1 MLDTCSVWQGTIRE
15 LFNQSLDN
23 LYFWGSNH
31 RKLNTRAVI
40 FVWVINLPNSCRC
53 HFRSRTWLFTRSQ
66 STQSIPILAN
76 SQSHLFSL
84 KRPETRPETVFWKVM
99 GSTPVGELRNIF
111 SEQFDMRTLLHS
123 KSILFPP
130 WNGLTTEYYDFPYST
145 WSYNIFDKET
155 VLFVIGLKKNAGN

>member
-1 MLDTCSVWQGTIRE
+1 MPS
-15 LFNQSLDN
+15 SLSES
-23 LYFWGSNH
+23 L
-31 RKLNTRAVI
+31 I
-40 FVWVINLPNSCRC
+40 
-53 HFRSRTWLFTRSQ
+53 SRTHVDVILDHVHDCLHEVRVC
-66 STQSIPILAN
+66 TQSIPILAN

-155 VLFVIGLKKNAGN
+155 VLFVIGLKKTREIKT